1 MKRGFNHAMCTLYA
15 CIEWCSRRKTA
26 SATKAVNVL
35 SLVWDLIRKTAAM
48 MAQFILLF
56 SCIWLMSSRSEAQEQ
71 HELAMVQ
78 SNLWRHGLSILQTL
92 NLHPAEM
99 SFKGKVFNLPMLS
112 WSFRKQ
118 EKLENMLQ
126 TLAQKNHPFQYLDVL
141 NGLFLLQADL
151 PRAKVLM
158 LLQAD
163 GREAYSGHLSLIA
176 QVEPLNFGQ
185 TAETNLGAQEPLLRW
200 LSQEAQVLMDVEA
213 LSDEKNRLQRQ
224 WVFLVPHEAQFLQ
237 ASIRQQLA
245 KSAWLEQSNLGLA
258 LNQWH
263 KDEQVIHYYV
273 DTVEHNTTLYLSY
286 SSPVRGD
293 L

>member
-1 MKRGFNHAMCTLYA
+1 
-15 CIEWCSRRKTA
+15 
-26 SATKAVNVL
+26 
-35 SLVWDLIRKTAAM
+35 
-48 MAQFILLF
+48 
-56 SCIWLMSSRSEAQEQ
+56 
-71 HELAMVQ
+71 
-78 SNLWRHGLSILQTL
+78 
-92 NLHPAEM
+92 
-99 SFKGKVFNLPMLS
+99 
-112 WSFRKQ
+112 
-118 EKLENMLQ
+118 
-126 TLAQKNHPFQYLDVL
+126 
-141 NGLFLLQADL
+141 
-151 PRAKVLM
+151 
-158 LLQAD
+158 
-163 GREAYSGHLSLIA
+163 
-176 QVEPLNFGQ
+176 
-185 TAETNLGAQEPLLRW
+185 
-200 LSQEAQVLMDVEA
+200 MDVEA